1 MERMI
6 EETIKT
12 CLIEIINVER
22 QKAKSELFKGITR
35 IEIIEGSERK
45 FVKWNCKIEPSFQDN
60 NRTLKIFVEAI

>member
-1 MERMI
+1 MTNTKESQRAYY
-6 EETIKT
+6 KGYNDG
-12 CLIEIINVER
+12 LRVS
-22 QKAKSELFKGITR
+22 KSELFKGITR